1 MASNLTLL
9 ASFWHRA
16 STGDSSTIDR
26 SQHKA
31 VKTLPADVKKAYK
44 VQKRKDR
51 RSTEK
56 GKKGSKS
63 GRKGKKVA
71 KGPERKATPSEYT
84 AEDVVSAKQ
93 LPKDANGQPI
103 YPRFPRGQP
112 SLENVPASSSC
123 WQRTTLLIQAVASR
137 SSATSDINPA
147 AWQRELTPERIAEAA
162 QRGLDG
168 ASPMARK
175 IWALL
180 DSGNMETVRSAKFWL
195 DNFNLSINSTLDKD
209 GRPSRIPGAGVYLGI
224 GIKNGRLAFIYV
236 GTSGSIFYRFVDHL
250 AQAFFNSSG
259 GAKIYGAIRASG
271 SGIFFPLSEDS
282 SPQRYQPQAWED
294 RAIIEGLWAHLLG
307 SVQGKEALLKAR
319 RTFGLPDI
327 GDEVLGC
334 NRTRCFEKPE
344 TYARKYSG
352 MVQGDEVLFHL
363 DRLNKMRRLCITATA
378 FAEGLNR
385 ARHRARLDSAG
396 DAFLDTLKPLMSGS
410 SGLPIKIPSFSKSY
424 IFSAFLYPRLTPW
437 LCGKRMGRG
446 RSDASSSRAGGIALC
461 PASPHRIERSSVAL
475 LSSPYVRL
483 AWICLFPL
491 ARDAANRLATHTAAV
506 AAIIK
511 RRKPGYS
518 ALTMPGKLATDGL
531 LFASGKGEMRLYNRL
546 VYVVTK
552 NEQEAF
558 RRKMGLRKYHDRHA
572 SAPLRFGPG
581 RLIESL
587 SAADV
592 WTRLKG
598 RWEGAPAA
606 DRVKGNMQHVVK
618 ILSELD
624 VYKADGDA
632 NDAACNGDDA
642 VCDRDEG
649 GVDEEEKGG
658 EQSDGGRSEGDDEED
673 PRSEEAGDDDVAM
686 AEAGNVVGGIYSFR
700 AESNDVPHTCIV
712 PGSIWSPPG
721 DWHCGY
727 HVFADAEGMDVEGF
741 REDMLYSLY
750 PSDPDLN
757 ARQRRIFPGGKPP
770 TGVLRERFYQRC
782 EPAHWMQTGKLIQAA
797 RMVRR
802 RTVFVDANNLGNSF
816 RIEHAGSTDDAVG
829 ILLSGTQ
836 FYGFT
841 TVDGDDDLLPPQ
853 LPV

>member
-1 MASNLTLL
+1 MSSNAARKYHESYVFKAQQDKLMSKQPRHASETKIVDGVQRSN
-9 ASFWHRA
+9 
-16 STGDSSTIDR
+16 TGDFSNIDR
-26 SQHKA
+26 SQHEA
-31 VKTLPADVKKAYK
+31 VETLPADVKKAYK

-103 YPRFPRGQP
+103 YPRFLRGQP
-112 SLENVPASSSC
+112 FLDN
-123 WQRTTLLIQAVASR
+123 AVASR
-137 SSATSDINPA
+137 SSTTSDINPA
-147 AWQRELTPERIAEAA
+147 AWQR
-162 QRGLDG
+162 GVDG

-180 DSGNMETVRSAKFWL
+180 DSGDMDTVRSAKFWL

-209 GRPSRIPGAGVYLGI
+209 GRPSRIPGAGVYLGM

-236 GTSGSIFYRFVDHL
+236 GRSGSIFYRFVDHL
-250 AQAFFNSSG
+250 AQAFFNSSR

-271 SGIFFPLSEDS
+271 SGIFFPLFEDS

-294 RAIIEGLWAHLLG
+294 RAIIEGLWAHPLG
-307 SVQGKEALLKAR
+307 FVQEKEALLEAR

-352 MVQGDEVLFHL
+352 MVRGDEVLFHL

-378 FAEGLNR
+378 FGEGLNR

-410 SGLPIKIPSFSKSY
+410 SGLPIKIPSFSR
-424 IFSAFLYPRLTPW
+424 LYLFFGISIPKIDAVAMQEEDRTSEEWWLVVESGGNSSMPSLTTPDRALFRGLALVAIRCRDVKRVVIRWPRAPT
-437 LCGKRMGRG
+437 
-446 RSDASSSRAGGIALC
+446 
-461 PASPHRIERSSVAL
+461 
-475 LSSPYVRL
+475 SPY
-483 AWICLFPL
+483 A
-491 ARDAANRLATHTAAV
+491 
-506 AAIIK
+506 
-511 RRKPGYS
+511 RKPGYS

-587 SAADV
+587 PVGDV

-598 RWEGAPAA
+598 RWER
-606 DRVKGNMQHVVK
+606 DRVEGKMQHVVK
-618 ILSELD
+618 ISSELQ
-624 VYKADGDA
+624 VYQAGGDA
-632 NDAACNGDDA
+632 NDAARNGDNA
-642 VCDRDEG
+642 GCDGDDG
-649 GVDEEEKGG
+649 GVDEEE
-658 EQSDGGRSEGDDEED
+658 DA
-673 PRSEEAGDDDVAM
+673 RSEEAGDDDVAM
-686 AEAGNVVGGIYSFR
+686 AEAGNVVGGVWSFR
-700 AESNDVPHTCIV
+700 AESNDVPHACIV

-721 DWHCGY
+721 DGHCGY

-741 REDMLYSLY
+741 REDMFFSLD

-782 EPAHWMQTGKLIQAA
+782 KPDHWMQTGELIQAA
-797 RMVRR
+797 RIIRR

-816 RIEHAGSTDDAVG
+816 RIEHPGSTDDAIG
-829 ILLSGTQ
+829 ILLSGTR

-841 TVDGDDDLLPPQ
+841 PVDDDGGLLPP
-853 LPV
+853 